1 VVDGATTDSALCLRQ
16 LAEKALPEWQQNGC
30 VQMYM
35 NKEQELLA

>member
-1 VVDGATTDSALCLRQ
+1 MARQRNRPCLRQ
-16 LAEKALPEWQQNGC
+16 LAEPKALPEWQQNGC